1 MRKTWIGKI
10 MLLAC
15 CLFMCTSITYAVSDD
30 TDGTE
35 LQVAQPVVLEI
46 QLGQQWAGT
55 EFQLK
60 TNAGLYPGTITVG
73 QDGIL
78 RTELGG
84 SGTYI
89 LSCVNAGITV
99 LPPDGNPVPAEQDD
113 VATDTDEITQG
124 TADPELQRNT
134 VGGIPV
140 VHLVLFGGGLLLALG
155 ALLTMRIVSRRHSSG
170 DTFLDDEDE
179 DEY

>member
-10 MLLAC
+10 MLFVC
-15 CLFMCTSITYAVSDD
+15 CLLMCTSTTYAAGDD
-30 TDGTE
+30 TDGSE

-60 TNAGLYPGTITVG
+60 TDTGLYPGTITVG

-78 RTELGG
+78 RTELGS
-84 SGTYI
+84 SGRYI
-89 LSCVNAGITV
+89 LSCANTDTAV
-99 LPPDGNPVPAEQDD
+99 LPPTDDSLPVGRDVTPDDATQAE
-113 VATDTDEITQG
+113 TQNNRSG
-124 TADPELQRNT
+124 TI
-134 VGGIPV
+134 GGIPIM
-140 VHLVLFGGGLLLALG
+140 HIVLFGGGLLLALG
-155 ALLTMRIVSRRHSSG
+155 ALLTMHIVSRRRFSG
-170 DTFLDDEDE
+170 DTSLDSEDE

>member
-10 MLLAC
+10 MLFAC
-15 CLFMCTSITYAVSDD
+15 CLLMCTSITYAAGDD

-35 LQVAQPVVLEI
+35 LQVAQPVVLQI

-78 RTELGG
+78 RTELGS
-84 SGTYI
+84 SGT
-89 LSCVNAGITV
+89 
-99 LPPDGNPVPAEQDD
+99 
-113 VATDTDEITQG
+113 
-124 TADPELQRNT
+124 
-134 VGGIPV
+134 
-140 VHLVLFGGGLLLALG
+140 
-155 ALLTMRIVSRRHSSG
+155 
-170 DTFLDDEDE
+170 
-179 DEY
+179 